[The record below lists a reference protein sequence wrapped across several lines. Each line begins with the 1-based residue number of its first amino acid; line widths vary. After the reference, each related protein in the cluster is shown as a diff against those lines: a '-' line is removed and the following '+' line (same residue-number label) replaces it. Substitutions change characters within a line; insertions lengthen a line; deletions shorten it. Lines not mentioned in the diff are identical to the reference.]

1 MLCQVKQESEP
12 DKTEVSNYVIALSER
27 DVKYLV
33 SLESR
38 NGGGTTIGGENENI
52 AVWKMVNQV
61 CDFHKANEGLDNY
74 D

>member
-1 MLCQVKQESEP
+1 MKQESEV
-12 DKTEVSNYVIALSER
+12 DKTEVSNYVIELSER
-27 DVKYLV
+27 DVNYLI
-33 SLESR
+33 SLQNR

-61 CDFHKANEGLDNY
+61 CDFYKANEGLDNY